1 MIFINNDLLWL
12 CLHMKLFNLPFK
24 ENMMWQNFDEGCKY
38 MKFYKKSL
46 GPIWLGC
53 FRGIG
58 NGQGK
63 MGGILNGWGVWL
75 GHNFGEV

>member
-46 GPIWLGC
+46 GPIWLGW
-53 FRGIG
+53 F
-58 NGQGK
+58 
-63 MGGILNGWGVWL
+63 
-75 GHNFGEV
+75 

>member
-12 CLHMKLFNLPFK
+12 CLHKKLFNLPFK
-24 ENMMWQNFDEGCKY
+24 ENMMWQNFNEGCKY
-38 MKFYKKSL
+38 ILFD
-46 GPIWLGC
+46 WDD